1 MSSKEFFMTNIIVSC
16 PSCAA
21 KNRIPAAKQH
31 LSPTCGKC
39 KKEIDMH
46 SQASPVELTDTE
58 FQSFI
63 AQSSLP
69 VMVDFYSPTCG
80 PCKSI
85 APLISK
91 ISKDYLGRVLIAKLN
106 TSSNPGTAMHYQIR
120 GVPSLLFFK
129 NGKLVDQVVGAPPE
143 SQLRHSLDSLSRK

>member
-1 MSSKEFFMTNIIVSC
+1 MNNLIVSC
-16 PSCAA
+16 TSCEA

-31 LSPTCGKC
+31 LSPKCGKC
-39 KKEIDMH
+39 SGQIEV
-46 SQASPVELTDTE
+46 QPVATPVELTDSE

-63 AQSSLP
+63 AEASLP

-80 PCKSI
+80 PCKSL

-91 ISKDYLGRVLIAKLN
+91 IAKDYLGRVIIAKLD
-106 TSSNPGTAMHYQIR
+106 TSRNPGTAMHFQIR
-120 GVPSLLFFK
+120 GVPSLLSFK

-143 SQLRHSLDSLSRK
+143 SQLRQNLDKL

>member
-1 MSSKEFFMTNIIVSC
+1 MNSVIVSC
-16 PSCAA
+16 PSCAT
-21 KNRIPAAKQH
+21 KNRIPTAKQH
-31 LSPTCGKC
+31 LSPKCGKC
-39 KKEIDMH
+39 RREINMH

-63 AQSSLP
+63 TQASLP

-85 APLISK
+85 APLILK
-91 ISKDYLGRVLIAKLN
+91 IAKDYFGRVLIAKLD

-129 NGKLVDQVVGAPPE
+129 NGKLVDQIVGAPPE
-143 SQLRHSLDSLSRK
+143 SQLRHSLESLSEK